1 MARDTR
7 EYPIYTYPLYS
18 VKYYACD
25 SATIRNMV
33 RDILDGTI
41 GGIQGM
47 FTNASEYVV
56 SARYYPF
63 RVFKFFST
71 PSVPSSPVYLGRN
84 TDISTAYPLYELNRW
99 NYFELPSKKWFEF
112 TLSRTFN
119 NFLDFAPYTQI
130 KLYVPLFST
139 ILLPLEKCYGVKIE
153 CYLSVDLR
161 NGNATISLFN
171 PDGIL
176 IYTETKKIAIDL
188 PIGRS
193 NESEQFRN
201 RMLSAISVGV
211 GISSL
216 GLGATS
222 GNPLLSAGGVGLV
235 GKTVTNALQN
245 EVDHYSNSEPMNE
258 TSSTYMN
265 PKEIHLIVEKP
276 QNVNVPDRSLKGAPC
291 RKNKVLN
298 TLTGYTE
305 IGEIN
310 FNPSGYNIYDDEV
323 TEIENLL
330 RTGVIL

>member
-7 EYPIYTYPLYS
+7 QYPIYSYPLYS
-18 VKYYACD
+18 VKYYTCD
-25 SATIRNMV
+25 SATIRNLI

-47 FTNASEYVV
+47 FTNASDYVI

-63 RVFKFFST
+63 RVFKFFSIPT
-71 PSVPSSPVYLGRN
+71 QRSQPVYLGRN
-84 TDISTAYPLYELNRW
+84 TDISTAYGLFELNRYG
-99 NYFELPSKKWFEF
+99 YFELPSKKWFEF

-130 KLYVPLFST
+130 KLHVPLFST

-188 PIGRS
+188 PIGRD

-201 RMLSAISVGV
+201 RMLNGISVGV
-211 GISSL
+211 GIASL

-235 GKTVTNALQN
+235 GKTLTNAIQN

-265 PKEIHLIVEKP
+265 PKEIYLIVEQP
-276 QNVNVPDRSLKGAPC
+276 QNVVSPNLSLKGGVC
-291 RKNKVLN
+291 KQNGL
-298 TLTGYTE
+298 LSSFSGYTE
-305 IGEIN
+305 IGEIH
-310 FNPSGYNIYDDEV
+310 FNPMNEDIFND
-323 TEIENLL
+323 EIEEITDLL
-330 RTGVIL
+330 KSGVIL